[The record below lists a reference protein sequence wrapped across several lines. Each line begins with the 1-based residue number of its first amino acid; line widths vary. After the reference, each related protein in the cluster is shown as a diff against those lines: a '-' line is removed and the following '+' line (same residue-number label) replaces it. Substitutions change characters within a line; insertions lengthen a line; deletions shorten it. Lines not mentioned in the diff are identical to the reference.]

1 MDVYTNE
8 ACEAFAPH
16 EENGA
21 IGADIGSD
29 RLLGISDVAQITR
42 TCAVTASRIIDE
54 TGYGI
59 VLHRKKYILQSNLLK
74 FLQSQVMA

>member
-1 MDVYTNE
+1 MSVYT
-8 ACEAFAPH
+8 CEATEASASS
-16 EENGA
+16 EANGA
-21 IGADIGSD
+21 FVAGIGND

-42 TCAVTASRIIDE
+42 TCPVTASRIIDE

-74 FLQSQVMA
+74 FLQSQVVA

>member
-8 ACEAFAPH
+8 ASEAFASS
-16 EENGA
+16 EANGA
-21 IGADIGSD
+21 IGTTIGSD
-29 RLLGISDVAQITR
+29 RLLGITDVAAITR
-42 TCAVTASRIIDE
+42 TCPVTASRIIDE

-74 FLQSQVMA
+74 FLQSQVVA